1 MIGVAPGTKLNDLRA
16 AVRSNR
22 FSFPAQAP
30 IFVCQ
35 SRAEIQWRVAVLY
48 FVRGW
53 SCLQL
58 GNRYSVTPNR
68 IRQLLYKWVE
78 RAIALGYLQ
87 HIPPAS
93 SDTIAP
99 VTFGTVNVGNR
110 TFGLEGV
117 GELTSILPPQFADP
131 NGRQQEQIL

>member
-22 FSFPAQAP
+22 FTFPAQAP

-58 GNRYSVTPNR
+58 GARYSVTPNR

-78 RAIALGYLQ
+78 RSIALGYLQ
-87 HIPPAS
+87 QIPPAAS
-93 SDTIAP
+93 HTIAP
-99 VTFGTVNVGNR
+99 VTLAGADVGCR
-110 TFGLEGV
+110 TLELDGI
-117 GELTSILPPQFADP
+117 GELTSVPPPQFAKP
-131 NGRQQEQIL
+131 NGRQLEQTL

>member
-1 MIGVAPGTKLNDLRA
+1 MIGVAQGTKLHDLRA
-16 AVRSNR
+16 AVRGNR
-22 FSFPAQAP
+22 FTFPAQAP
-30 IFVCQ
+30 VFACQ

-78 RAIALGYLQ
+78 RAMALGYLQ
-87 HIPPAS
+87 QIPSSS
-93 SDTIAP
+93 SDAIAS
-99 VTFGTVNVGNR
+99 VAFGSVDVGNR
-110 TFGLEGV
+110 TVEKDGL
-117 GELTSILPPQFADP
+117 GELTSILPPP
-131 NGRQQEQIL
+131 LVELNGRQLEQTH